1 MPVGSDDQDALLLK
15 LQQQLLNRWSSAAL
29 ENQANKVTS
38 RLLHETGDWDPPA
51 GIKPSTDP
59 IPMAVGIPDSTTLP
73 RDAFS
78 SHASRILAQH
88 DEAAWVYGFGA
99 GYAKLRAQLAAR
111 INHSKGTHIDEN
123 WLQLT
128 NGSAGAID
136 LICRCL
142 INPGDVIIT
151 ESPAYM
157 GTLRNFR
164 GVQAEIH
171 SVPMDA
177 NGLDTQALQALV
189 QSLQAQGKT
198 IKLIYTIATFSNPT
212 GASLT
217 LARRLELLQIAADS
231 GILVLDD
238 DAYGDLY
245 FGDQPPASLAALSAG
260 HGVITVGSFSKVL
273 ATGLRIGWIQ
283 CTPALQKIFSS
294 MRFAMGLNQLMVRV
308 VSEFMQDGQ
317 LDSHIN
323 TVRQLY
329 ARKMHILADALDHHA
344 GDFMDFSRPRGGFYL
359 WASLHGGVTATNLWR
374 QAAMQGVSI
383 TPGVNFYSGRKD
395 PDGEHVRLAFSWTP
409 IERLE
414 EGAARIALACRLAAQ
429 LTAPV
434 APLTTVGTATKSP
447 AG

>member
-1 MPVGSDDQDALLLK
+1 MVSDGSDELQK
-15 LQQQLLNRWSSAAL
+15 LQQQLFARWPNGVL
-29 ENQANKVTS
+29 EAQANTVTS
-38 RLLHETGDWDPPA
+38 RLMHETGDWDPPA
-51 GIKPSTDP
+51 GIKPAADP

-73 RDAFS
+73 KDAFGA
-78 SHASRILAQH
+78 HATRILAQSG
-88 DEAAWVYGFGA
+88 EAAWVYGFGA
-99 GYAKLRAQLAAR
+99 GYAKLRAQLAER
-111 INHSKGTHIDEN
+111 INHAKGTHIDAN
-123 WLQLT
+123 WLALT

-136 LICRCL
+136 LVCRCL

-164 GVQAEIH
+164 GVLADVH

-177 NGLDTQALQALV
+177 QGLNPQALKTLI
-189 QSLQAQGKT
+189 QSLEAQGKT
-198 IKLIYTIATFSNPT
+198 IKLIYTISTFSNPT

-217 LARRLELLQIAADS
+217 LARRIELLQIAADH

-245 FGDQPPASLAALSAG
+245 FGDQPPASLAALSGG
-260 HGVITVGSFSKVL
+260 HGVITVGTFSKVL

-283 CTPALQKIFSS
+283 CTPELQKIFGS

-317 LDSHIN
+317 LEAHIN
-323 TVRQLY
+323 SVRQLY
-329 ARKMHILADALDHHA
+329 AHKMQILADALDQHA
-344 GDFMDFSRPRGGFYL
+344 SDFMDFTRPQGGFYL
-359 WASLHGGVTATNLWR
+359 WANLRGGITAANLWR
-374 QAAMQGVSI
+374 EAAMQGVSI

-414 EGAARIALACRLAAQ
+414 EGAGRIAQACRLAAQ
-429 LTAPV
+429 VTAPTA
-434 APLTTVGTATKSP
+434 APANADADRRSP
-447 AG
+447 AD